1 MPLNTLI
8 RWRQRWWQAAPQ
20 DRLSRA
26 GLQVLRIADAMVTT
40 LVEGRI
46 SLWAMSLVYTT
57 LLSLTPLL
65 ALAFSL
71 LKALGVQNSLQPL
84 LLEML
89 KGLGP
94 QQAEEVS
101 NRVIEFVSNVQVGVL
116 GSLGVSLL
124 VYSALSLIQKVEAAF
139 NEIWRVEKP
148 RGLSAR
154 IGQYLAVLMVVPV
167 VVFSALGL
175 TASALSSGWVL
186 WLTEIPLLGFA
197 LHVLTTLLPYALIV
211 GMFTFLYGFVPQAP
225 VRPRAALI
233 GGFCAG
239 LLWQTASFVF
249 AGFVAGASNY
259 NAIYSGFAIVLFV
272 LIWLHLG
279 WLILLCGCQ
288 LTYFVQ
294 HPSRMNPYL
303 QLLPLGSRAREQLG
317 LALLAAVARRFVRT
331 EPPASTH
338 QLSSE
343 MGVAEPTLR
352 EVGTQLIAAG
362 WLVEHEGRWLPAR
375 DPAGTALDEA
385 WRTLRGPMFTSTQQT
400 DLSRSGDW
408 ITALENRAFA
418 HAKAETLKSWVNN
431 DDAAPESHELS
442 DEPAGEKSRISQ

>member
-1 MPLNTLI
+1 MPLHTLI
-8 RWRQRWWQAAPQ
+8 EWRQRWWRATPAN
-20 DRLSRA
+20 RLEGA
-26 GLQVLRIADAMVTT
+26 GLQVLRIADAMTTT
-40 LVEGRI
+40 LLEGRI

-84 LLEML
+84 LLEVL

-148 RGLSAR
+148 RGISSR
-154 IGQYLAVLMVVPV
+154 IGQYLAVLMVGPV

-186 WLTEIPLLGFA
+186 WLTEIPVLGFA
-197 LHVLTTLLPYALIV
+197 VHVLTTLLPYALIV
-211 GMFTFLYGFVPQAP
+211 GMFTFLYGFVPQAQ

-233 GGFCAG
+233 GGLCGG
-239 LLWQTASFVF
+239 LLWQTASFIF
-249 AGFVAGASNY
+249 AGFVAGAGNY

-288 LTYFVQ
+288 LACFVQ

-303 QLLPLGSRAREQLG
+303 ALIPLAGRAREQLG
-317 LALLAAVARRFVRT
+317 LALLAAVTRRFARAEAPADT
-331 EPPASTH
+331 SGLAST
-338 QLSSE
+338 L
-343 MGVAEPTLR
+343 GVAEATLCN
-352 EVGTQLIAAG
+352 VGAELVANG
-362 WLVEHEGRWLPAR
+362 WLVYHEGRWLPAR
-375 DPAGTALDEA
+375 DPAEA
-385 WRTLRGPMFTSTQQT
+385 RLEEVWHTLRGPMLASAEA
-400 DLSRSGDW
+400 DLSRSGRW
-408 ITALENRAFA
+408 IDALESRALA
-418 HAKAETLKSWVNN
+418 QSGAETLKQWTVAA
-431 DDAAPESHELS
+431 DAAPGQPPPSA
-442 DEPAGEKSRISQ
+442 DAAGEKSRISQ